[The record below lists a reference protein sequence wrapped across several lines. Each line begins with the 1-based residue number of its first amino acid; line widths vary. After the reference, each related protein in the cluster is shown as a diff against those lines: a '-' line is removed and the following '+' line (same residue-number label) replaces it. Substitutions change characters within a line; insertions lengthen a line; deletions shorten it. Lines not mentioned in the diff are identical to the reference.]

1 MRTIV
6 RKLIC
11 SSFLGSAILAAP
23 ASAQTAQTPPQAPAH
38 PPGFVQDSQLNLLLR
53 NLYWNHDRKNGLPD
67 NREWGQA
74 LRLAFQSGYTPG
86 PVGVGVD
93 LNAYG
98 VVRLGGDSAHVG
110 RAGVL
115 VPDGHGGV
123 HDESSTAEGAFKLK
137 GFASELRYGNN
148 LRPYNPVFAPADTR
162 LLPASATGLWLT
174 SQPRQDLFL
183 EAGRMTKARDFNQ
196 VSHDGRFYASYAGV
210 STDQVLFL
218 GGRHDLDASTRFS
231 AYGSEFRDIWKQLY
245 LAAGHG
251 WKMPGDDTLNLDL
264 SAYRSLDSGAK
275 RAGDIDVTAWG
286 LTLSYVADA
295 HTFKVARQQ
304 VHGDQPLD
312 YLGMGPGTYHD
323 SIYLPNSSQL
333 ADFNGPHEKSWGFFY
348 VLDLGKLDLARIPGA
363 SMQLRYV
370 RGSGADGNHLDRTS
384 PYAYYANGEKH
395 WESDVDLRYVV
406 QSGSARNLSMRLRY
420 AVHRMTQGTSG
431 ASSNQF
437 RLIFEYPL
445 SIL

>member
-1 MRTIV
+1 
-6 RKLIC
+6 
-11 SSFLGSAILAAP
+11 
-23 ASAQTAQTPPQAPAH
+23 
-38 PPGFVQDSQLNLLLR
+38 
-53 NLYWNHDRKNGLPD
+53 
-67 NREWGQA
+67 
-74 LRLAFQSGYTPG
+74 
-86 PVGVGVD
+86 
-93 LNAYG
+93 
-98 VVRLGGDSAHVG
+98 
-110 RAGVL
+110 
-115 VPDGHGGV
+115 
-123 HDESSTAEGAFKLK
+123 
-137 GFASELRYGNN
+137 
-148 LRPYNPVFAPADTR
+148 
-162 LLPASATGLWLT
+162 
-174 SQPRQDLFL
+174 LFL

>member
-98 VVRLGGDSAHVG
+98 VVRLGGGSAHVG

>member
-1 MRTIV
+1 M

-11 SSFLGSAILAAP
+11 RSFAGAALLLALLAAP
-23 ASAQTAQTPPQAPAH
+23 AYPQTSPAEPDH
-38 PPGFVQDSQLNLLLR
+38 TPGFVRDSHLDLLLR
-53 NLYWNHDRKNGLPD
+53 NLYWNHDRKHGLPD

-86 PVGVGVD
+86 IVGLGVD

-98 VVRLGGDSAHVG
+98 VVRLGGDSQYLG

-115 VPDGHGGV
+115 VPDGKGGV
-123 HDESSTAEGAFKLK
+123 HDESSTAEGALKLK

-162 LLPASATGLWLT
+162 LLPSSATGLWLT
-174 SQPRQDLFL
+174 SQPRPDTFL

-210 STDQVLFL
+210 STDQVVFL
-218 GGRHDLDASTRFS
+218 GGRHELDPATRLS

-245 LAAGHG
+245 LSAGHT
-251 WKMPGDDTLNLDL
+251 WKLPRDNALNLDL
-264 SAYRSLDSGAK
+264 SAYRSVDAGAK

-286 LTLSYVADA
+286 LALSYTAGA
-295 HTFKVARQQ
+295 HTFKIARQQ

-323 SIYLPNSSQL
+323 SIFLPNSSQL

-348 VLDLGKLDLARIPGA
+348 ALDLGKLDALQVPGA
-363 SMQLRYV
+363 SVQLRYV
-370 RGSGADGNHLDRTS
+370 RGSGADGSHLDRTS
-384 PYAYYANGEKH
+384 PYAYYASGEKH

-406 QSGSARNLSMRLRY
+406 QSGSARNLAIRLRY

-445 SIL
+445 PIF

>member
-1 MRTIV
+1 M

-11 SSFLGSAILAAP
+11 LSFVGATSLAAP
-23 ASAQTAQTPPQAPAH
+23 AAAQPSRSAPAE
-38 PPGFVQDSQLNLLLR
+38 PVSVPGFVQDSHLDLLLR
-53 NLYWNHDRKNGLPD
+53 NLYWNHDRKNRLPD

-74 LRLAFQSGYTPG
+74 LRLAWRSGYTPG
-86 PVGVGVD
+86 ALGVGVD

-98 VVRLGGDSAHVG
+98 VVNLGGDRAYQG

-115 VPDGHGGV
+115 VPDGKGGV
-123 HDESSTAEGAFKLK
+123 HDESSAAEGAVKLR
-137 GFASELRYGNN
+137 GYASELRYGNN

-174 SQPRQDLFL
+174 SQPRPDLFL
-183 EAGRMTKARDFNQ
+183 EMGRMTKARDFNQ

-210 STDQVLFL
+210 STDQVVFL
-218 GGRHDLDASTRFS
+218 GGRHDLNDATRLS
-231 AYGSEFRDIWKQLY
+231 VYGSEFRDIWKQLY
-245 LAAGHG
+245 LAAGHA
-251 WKMPGDDTLNLDL
+251 WRMPGDSALNLDL
-264 SAYRSLDSGAK
+264 SAYRSVDAGAK

-286 LTLSYVADA
+286 LALSYTAGA
-295 HTFKVARQQ
+295 HTFKMARQQ

-323 SIYLPNSSQL
+323 SIFLPNSSQL

-348 VLDLGKLDLARIPGA
+348 ALDLGKLDVVRLPGA
-363 SMQLRYV
+363 SVQMRYV
-370 RGSGADGNHLDRTS
+370 RGSGADGSHLDRSS
-384 PYAYYANGEKH
+384 PYAFYARGEKH

-431 ASSNQF
+431 ASSNQL
-437 RLIFEYPL
+437 RLIVEYPL
-445 SIL
+445 SIF